1 MTGDIGKKMYVVKRD
16 GRQEEVSFDKVLH
29 RIQKLAVGLEHV
41 NPALVAQKVCSQIQD
56 GIKTSE
62 LDEFAGETAAMMVGR
77 AHPNYGKLAARIV
90 IDNHHKNTPATFQ
103 ECAETLC
110 AQGIVSQKICEV
122 SRMQGIQE
130 MIDYERDFE
139 LFDYFGFKT
148 LEKSYLQKID
158 GKVVERPQHMWMR
171 VAIEIHTD
179 EYATEHFGYPI
190 QYIPNMRRIA
200 ETYDALSHG
209 YFIHA
214 TPTLFNAGTNH
225 TQLSSCFVAGTLV
238 HTMNGVKP
246 IETVEIGDEVV
257 THAGNVKKVKQLHTN
272 LLGDRTLYDIKMA
285 GTPSMTVTGNH
296 RLWSLSDEQ
305 ERWNQTPT
313 WNRVDYLRTGDWV
326 AIPNNKTT
334 TETYILDTKPMLDTI
349 VGDGDSIQYSYEF
362 IDDKVYPTYHYTSHH
377 ETEVRNHS
385 KKGEPFNRYWTFN
398 NETMELMGIWYGD
411 GSITHAKNS
420 SRNMVPRNV
429 NIVSHDT
436 NTVLIDF
443 VKDAFVNMLG
453 VTHITVS
460 KDQHHMV
467 SIVVNNTIV
476 AALFKKIFKCKFDG
490 KRIPTFFNRLSYENI
505 KYFIAGLV
513 SSDGCV
519 SKTNSISIQL
529 TNPPLVN
536 DIFYLARSVGIPLT
550 VTFMGGTDIKKATG
564 RMSVPGELVNGLV
577 KKYYEDDRLDSMS
590 DVPWKQF
597 RIIGGTTFVRINNK
611 TVSDV
616 RPPFVYTFGV
626 EDDHSYSVGGI
637 IAENCFLLDFK
648 ADSIKGIYETLG
660 DCAQI
665 SKWAGGVGLAVH
677 KIRAKNSRIA
687 GTNGQSTGIVPM
699 LKVYNDTAR
708 YVNQGGKRNGSF
720 AVYLEPWHADIEDF
734 LRLKLNTGAEEDR
747 ARDLFYGL
755 WIPDEFMRRVKE
767 GKDWT
772 LMCPHECPGLP
783 DSSGEK
789 FDALY
794 LKYEAEGKGRK
805 TVPAQKIWQM
815 ILDAQIQTGTPY
827 LCYKDAG
834 NSKSNQ
840 KHLGTIKSSN
850 LCVAPETIILTDNG
864 QFPIAELSGKNVRV
878 WNGDQFSEVIVSQTG
893 IDQELVN
900 VELSDGRII
909 TCTPYHKFIISEG
922 YWDKKTIEAAV
933 RVDASDLKPG
943 MKLRKTA
950 LPTLAGNPV
959 YDIKY
964 AYTHGFYCGDG
975 TYSNGS
981 PRITLYGEKKAL
993 VPHFD
998 IKSMSGVETAS
1009 GTLNVH
1015 LHFDIEEKFKVPIN
1029 ASLHCRL
1036 NWLAG
1041 YLDADGG
1048 IARNGTNESIQA
1060 VSINYQFLTDIQTML
1075 VGMGVTSKIIVA
1087 FGERKVM
1094 LPDGHGGK
1102 KEYDCKPCWRILISS
1117 SSLYH
1122 LSTLGFR
1129 THRLSWTSRLPQ
1141 RNAEQFVKVVQV
1153 ISTGRRDNTYC
1164 FNEPLNHAGIFNGIL
1179 TGNCSEIFEYT
1190 DPGETAVCN
1199 LGSISLTKFV
1209 EADGSYDYDA
1219 LGHYTSI
1226 LARNLDIVIDRNY
1239 YPTPECR
1246 ASNMK
1251 HRPIGIGVQGLA
1263 DVLAKMRIA
1272 WTSPEAVNV
1281 NRRIFEHIY
1290 YAALHTSYNLA
1301 VDKGSYPS
1309 FAGSPASEG
1318 LLQCDLWNSAPVSTD
1333 LDWNGLRQKVKKG
1346 LRNSLSIALM
1356 PTASTSQ
1363 ILGNNEC
1370 FEPFTSN
1377 LYVRHVLAGDFIV
1390 INKYLIAE
1398 LVDMGIW
1405 TPELRTS
1412 IIANNGSVLGVRGV
1426 PLDVQE
1432 RYRTAWEIPM
1442 KTIIGMSADRAPFV
1456 CQSQSLNL
1464 FVADPSYARLS
1475 SMHIYAWEKGLKTGC
1490 YYLRTKAVASA
1501 QKFTVEPEARP
1512 DCLTCSA

>member
-200 ETYDALSHG
+200 ETYDALSKG

-225 TQLSSCFVAGTLV
+225 TQLSS
-238 HTMNGVKP
+238 
-246 IETVEIGDEVV
+246 
-257 THAGNVKKVKQLHTN
+257 
-272 LLGDRTLYDIKMA
+272 
-285 GTPSMTVTGNH
+285 
-296 RLWSLSDEQ
+296 
-305 ERWNQTPT
+305 
-313 WNRVDYLRTGDWV
+313 
-326 AIPNNKTT
+326 
-334 TETYILDTKPMLDTI
+334 
-349 VGDGDSIQYSYEF
+349 
-362 IDDKVYPTYHYTSHH
+362 
-377 ETEVRNHS
+377 
-385 KKGEPFNRYWTFN
+385 
-398 NETMELMGIWYGD
+398 
-411 GSITHAKNS
+411 
-420 SRNMVPRNV
+420 
-429 NIVSHDT
+429 
-436 NTVLIDF
+436 
-443 VKDAFVNMLG
+443 
-453 VTHITVS
+453 
-460 KDQHHMV
+460 
-467 SIVVNNTIV
+467 
-476 AALFKKIFKCKFDG
+476 
-490 KRIPTFFNRLSYENI
+490 
-505 KYFIAGLV
+505 
-513 SSDGCV
+513 
-519 SKTNSISIQL
+519 
-529 TNPPLVN
+529 
-536 DIFYLARSVGIPLT
+536 
-550 VTFMGGTDIKKATG
+550 
-564 RMSVPGELVNGLV
+564 
-577 KKYYEDDRLDSMS
+577 
-590 DVPWKQF
+590 
-597 RIIGGTTFVRINNK
+597 
-611 TVSDV
+611 
-616 RPPFVYTFGV
+616 
-626 EDDHSYSVGGI
+626 
-637 IAENCFLLDFK
+637 CFLLDFK

-850 LCVAPETIILTDNG
+850 LC
-864 QFPIAELSGKNVRV
+864 
-878 WNGDQFSEVIVSQTG
+878 
-893 IDQELVN
+893 
-900 VELSDGRII
+900 
-909 TCTPYHKFIISEG
+909 
-922 YWDKKTIEAAV
+922 
-933 RVDASDLKPG
+933 
-943 MKLRKTA
+943 
-950 LPTLAGNPV
+950 
-959 YDIKY
+959 
-964 AYTHGFYCGDG
+964 
-975 TYSNGS
+975 
-981 PRITLYGEKKAL
+981 
-993 VPHFD
+993 
-998 IKSMSGVETAS
+998 
-1009 GTLNVH
+1009 
-1015 LHFDIEEKFKVPIN
+1015 
-1029 ASLHCRL
+1029 
-1036 NWLAG
+1036 
-1041 YLDADGG
+1041 
-1048 IARNGTNESIQA
+1048 
-1060 VSINYQFLTDIQTML
+1060 
-1075 VGMGVTSKIIVA
+1075 
-1087 FGERKVM
+1087 
-1094 LPDGHGGK
+1094 
-1102 KEYDCKPCWRILISS
+1102 
-1117 SSLYH
+1117 
-1122 LSTLGFR
+1122 
-1129 THRLSWTSRLPQ
+1129 
-1141 RNAEQFVKVVQV
+1141 
-1153 ISTGRRDNTYC
+1153 
-1164 FNEPLNHAGIFNGIL
+1164 
-1179 TGNCSEIFEYT
+1179 SEIFEYT

-1263 DVLAKMRIA
+1263 DVLAKMRIV
-1272 WTSPEAVNV
+1272 WTSPEAANV

-1318 LLQCDLWNSAPVSTD
+1318 LLQCDLWNSTPVSTD

-1412 IIANNGSVLGVRGV
+1412 IIANNGSVLGVQGV